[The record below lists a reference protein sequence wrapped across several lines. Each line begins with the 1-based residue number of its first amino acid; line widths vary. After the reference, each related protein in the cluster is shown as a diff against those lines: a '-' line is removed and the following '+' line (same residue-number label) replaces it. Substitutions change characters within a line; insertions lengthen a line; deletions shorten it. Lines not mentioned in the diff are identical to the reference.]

1 MKKSTFLTAIFGIG
15 LLNCFAQTTTESI
28 NGRILYAGIDNNIQ
42 VISNEIGCGLEK
54 VTCSDET
61 GVTISGD
68 SCNYTLKTLKAGTTV
83 NIYVWAVNANTNEKV
98 ALSIKKYKIEAVPTP
113 VFWIDAKSA
122 SNGIIEISKLQLIKG
137 TPRVWPDPD
146 LSVNINYSI
155 VSFNVNG
162 KKDGKA
168 VNYQCESTYSADAK
182 SFINSLNPK
191 GTFTLTNIKFKGPD
205 GTIKDLGSIVVK
217 CKY

>member
-15 LLNCFAQTTTESI
+15 LLNCFAQTTTEST
-28 NGRILYAGIDNNIQ
+28 NGHILYAGIDNNIQ

-98 ALSIKKYKIEAVPTP
+98 ALSRKQYKIEAVPTP
-113 VFWIDAKSA
+113 AFYIGPQSA
-122 SNGIIEISKLQLIKG
+122 SNGIIEIKKPLAGAMPSVSL
-137 TPRVWPDPD
+137 D
-146 LSVNINYSI
+146 LSFPVDIKYSI

-191 GTFTLTNIKFKGPD
+191 GTFTLTNIKVKGPD

-217 CKY
+217 VI